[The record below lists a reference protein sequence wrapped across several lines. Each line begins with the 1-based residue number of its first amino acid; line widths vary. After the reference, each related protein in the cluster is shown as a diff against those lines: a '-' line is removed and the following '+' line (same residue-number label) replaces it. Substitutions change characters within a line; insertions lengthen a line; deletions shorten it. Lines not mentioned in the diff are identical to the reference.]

1 MERSTPHSEWLKIS
15 EACLVLKGSRRTL
28 YTYMKSGDLSYY
40 QLRGSGHRRIRAED
54 LQALLIPGVSQESD
68 PMNGV
73 PKSDLE
79 GISTQESQSSV
90 ITVERDY
97 SWMPEYYEDLEG
109 LRPLEVWAGHP
120 CAECGAPLRGV
131 VPRETVGVLLKDRL
145 ILSVFRRGSRTIS
158 HGDSLAVDCTKLNRE
173 SLRPCG
179 SFPLLPQKPRG

>member
-15 EACLVLKGSRRTL
+15 AACLMLKVSRRTL
-28 YTYMKSGDLSYY
+28 YTYMKSGDLPYY

-54 LQALLIPGVSQESD
+54 LEALLIPVVSQEPD
-68 PMNGV
+68 PMNGI

-79 GISTQESQSSV
+79 GISTRESQSSV

-131 VPRETVGVLLKDRL
+131 VPRETAGVLLKDLAHSECIQAGEQSYLSWGFFSRRL
-145 ILSVFRRGSRTIS
+145 YE
-158 HGDSLAVDCTKLNRE
+158 AE
-173 SLRPCG
+173 
-179 SFPLLPQKPRG
+179 

>member
-15 EACLVLKGSRRTL
+15 EACLVLKVSRRTL
-28 YTYMKSGDLSYY
+28 YTYMKSGDLPYY

-54 LQALLIPGVSQESD
+54 LEALFTAGVSQEPD

-79 GISTQESQSSV
+79 GISAQESQSSA
-90 ITVERDY
+90 ITLERDY

-120 CAECGAPLRGV
+120 CAECGAPLRGERMKSAAS
-131 VPRETVGVLLKDRL
+131 PGWRPTRDAA
-145 ILSVFRRGSRTIS
+145 
-158 HGDSLAVDCTKLNRE
+158 SLARFRHGTRIAPT
-173 SLRPCG
+173 SRPVVSRCVVSCRDG
-179 SFPLLPQKPRG
+179 PQSSRRC